1 MEVNISRERTMKGL
15 DAARARG
22 RKGGRPAGT
31 YNKLASAAA
40 ANYYQ
45 KNIPVSEILKTLHI
59 SRATLYEYLKREGV
73 PYSGF
78 KKGLK
83 KK

>member
-1 MEVNISRERTMKGL
+1 V
-15 DAARARG
+15 
-22 RKGGRPAGT
+22 T
-31 YNKLASAAA
+31 YNKLASA
-40 ANYYQ
+40 NHYQ
-45 KNIPVSEILKTLHI
+45 KNIPVSKVLKTLHI

-73 PYSGF
+73 TYSGF